1 MVVSH
6 VDVSS
11 RAVVVVVVVVEMV
24 IVVVVHWVL
33 SGPGPAGLVSSEL
46 AVSSN
51 PAAFGIEA
59 SHRPA

>member
-11 RAVVVVVVVVEMV
+11 RAVVVVEMV

-33 SGPGPAGLVSSEL
+33 SGPGPAGLVSSDL

-51 PAAFGIEA
+51 PVASGIEG
-59 SHRPA
+59 SHRSA